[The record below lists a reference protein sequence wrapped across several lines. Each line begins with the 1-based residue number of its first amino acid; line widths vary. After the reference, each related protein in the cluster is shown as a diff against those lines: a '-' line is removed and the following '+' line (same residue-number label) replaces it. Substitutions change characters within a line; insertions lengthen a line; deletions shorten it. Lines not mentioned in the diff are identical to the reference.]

1 MHTLTEPSD
10 TDVPSQDPASSPPP
24 ERPDA
29 RAATTRRHRRL
40 VAVIA
45 GCLVVIAAAATIVL
59 DGADGAD
66 GPAHHPASPLLDPDV
81 RGVYRFDDGDEL
93 TLFGTQLRPRYELA
107 ATAVELVRDTPDRFS
122 ASADQSDRIELERS
136 NGRVTGLVHH
146 RADGSVEFAERTEL
160 FVERDVE
167 FTSSGADLAGTV
179 FVPTSPGPHPAVVI
193 VHGAE
198 RSTRETY
205 RLLATHY
212 ARRGVAAL
220 IYDKRGLGA
229 STGDVASATF
239 DDLTD
244 DALAG
249 AELMR
254 SHPDVDARRVGIA
267 GFSQGGWL
275 AALAA
280 DRDPEVGFVVAY
292 SASGFSPADQ
302 NAWLYGNML
311 AIRGLDRRTVGI
323 ADRTARM
330 LYSTV
335 DLVDA
340 GVMPS
345 IPHVPGF
352 WFHALDLHL
361 DTAALW
367 ERVDQ
372 PVLAIWGAND
382 CQVPAH
388 DSARVIARAL
398 AAGGNPA
405 HQLVVVAD
413 ADHGLTVAGPCE
425 HELGLHHHDGAMGY
439 VPEYLAAGATWIRS
453 LEAGES
459 DVSVVISDRTR
470 HPDLAWHQ
478 LPPAPA
484 PWHAT
489 AAVQLPMM
497 LLLPI
502 GFIVVSVAA
511 LVPRRRRRR
520 TMVDDDRITSRLRWA
535 LILGGFATLLV
546 GTAALIEIT
555 ALGDLLA
562 LLVVGNG
569 PISGT
574 TPLLLV
580 AGLVTTATTIAA
592 GLFAARLVRHRRRG
606 DGSTNRLDG
615 WVLALGT
622 ATVAWGWTWQF
633 PLVALPSLG

>member
-1 MHTLTEPSD
+1 MHTITEPPD
-10 TDVPSQDPASSPPP
+10 TTGPSHGAVSPTPPA
-24 ERPDA
+24 EQPDA
-29 RAATTRRHRRL
+29 RPAATRRHRRPM
-40 VAVIA
+40 AVFA
-45 GCLVVIAAAATIVL
+45 GCLIVIAATAPTVF

-66 GPAHHPASPLLDPDV
+66 GAAPHTSSPLLDPAEG
-81 RGVYRFDDGDEL
+81 GVYRFDDGDEL
-93 TLFGTQLRPRYELA
+93 TLFGTQTRPRYELG
-107 ATAVELVRDTPDRFS
+107 ATVVELARDTPDRFS
-122 ASADQSDRIELERS
+122 ARADEMDRIELERS

-146 RADGSVEFAERTEL
+146 RADGSVEFAERTGTY
-160 FVERDVE
+160 VERDVE
-167 FTSSGADLAGTV
+167 FSSSGANLAGTV

-198 RSTRETY
+198 RATRETY

-254 SHPDVDARRVGIA
+254 AHPDVDARRVGIA

-280 DRDPEVGFVVAY
+280 DRDPEVAFVVAY

-323 ADRTARM
+323 ADRMARM

-340 GVMPS
+340 SLMPS
-345 IPHVPGF
+345 VPHVPGF

-361 DTAALW
+361 DSATLW
-367 ERVDQ
+367 ERVEQ
-372 PVLAIWGAND
+372 PVLGIWGAND

-398 AAGGNPA
+398 AAGRNSQ
-405 HQLVVVAD
+405 HSLVVVAD
-413 ADHGLTVAGPCE
+413 ADHGLTIAGPCE
-425 HELGLHHHDGAMGY
+425 HELGLHHHDGRMDYA
-439 VPEYLAAGATWIRS
+439 PEYLAGGANWILG
-453 LEAGES
+453 LEPGGS
-459 DVSVVISDRTR
+459 DANIVIPDSTR

-478 LPPAPA
+478 SPPAPA

-502 GFIVVSVAA
+502 GFTAVAVA
-511 LVPRRRRRR
+511 TCVHRRRRRR
-520 TMVDDDRITSRLRWA
+520 TPGDDDRATARLRWG
-535 LILGGFATLLV
+535 LIVGGLATLIS

-562 LLVVGNG
+562 LLLVGTG

-574 TPLLLV
+574 TPLLLG
-580 AGLVTTATTIAA
+580 AGLVTTVTTVAA
-592 GLFAARLVRHRRRG
+592 GLFAARLVGMRRRA
-606 DGSTNRLDG
+606 DAPTTRLD
-615 WVLALGT
+615 WCILALGT
-622 ATVAWGWTWQF
+622 ATVAWGWAWQF
-633 PLVALPSLG
+633 PLVTL